1 MICSF
6 TLKYFNDSSIFIFLL
21 TQSLTWGMV
30 YIYGVCL
37 RVLFNYLSPHNRD
50 DLYLWKYLILVVTH
64 GLNLT
69 LTALNNS
76 QTEVAYSELFI
87 W

>member
-1 MICSF
+1 MGKF
-6 TLKYFNDSSIFIFLL
+6 FIDLLAKWKKNPFL
-21 TQSLTWGMV
+21 T
-30 YIYGVCL
+30 
-37 RVLFNYLSPHNRD
+37 YLLIPHNRD